1 MKLTKAQME
10 LLRELPTNCV
20 SYYKPAVKLV
30 ELGLAKWP
38 SSGSRLEITEA
49 GRSALRDG
57 GWE

>member
-38 SSGSRLEITEA
+38 SSGSRLEITNA
-49 GRSALRDG
+49 GIALRDG
-57 GWE
+57 GGE